1 MLVAVGA
8 LKRQSGV
15 CGAARDD
22 VDDPAHGLR
31 AVQVGGAAP
40 DQIDSAHGLA
50 RDAVP
55 VDPAPE
61 RIVERDAVL
70 EHERAAGS
78 ARAHAA
84 QRDALRG
91 RVCHAAARPAK
102 QGEPRDL
109 AQGIVEGQG
118 GGGREVLRPEHNRI
132 GCRVA
137 RAHPGASGGHGDA
150 L

>member
-8 LKRQSGV
+8 LKGQAGV
-15 CGAARDD
+15 RRAARDD
-22 VDDPAHGLR
+22 VDDAAHSLG
-31 AVQVGGAAP
+31 AVEVGGAAAHQL
-40 DQIDSAHGLA
+40 DGAHGLA

-55 VDPAPE
+55 IDPAPE

-70 EHERAAGS
+70 EHQRAAGS

-84 QRDALRG
+84 QRDALRRG
-91 RVCHAAARPAK
+91 VRDAAARPAK
-102 QGEPRDL
+102 QSEPGRL
-109 AQGIVEGQG
+109 AQRIVEGQG
-118 GGGREVLRPEHNRI
+118 GGGGEVLGPEHNRI

-137 RAHPGASGGHGDA
+137 RAHRGASGRHRDA